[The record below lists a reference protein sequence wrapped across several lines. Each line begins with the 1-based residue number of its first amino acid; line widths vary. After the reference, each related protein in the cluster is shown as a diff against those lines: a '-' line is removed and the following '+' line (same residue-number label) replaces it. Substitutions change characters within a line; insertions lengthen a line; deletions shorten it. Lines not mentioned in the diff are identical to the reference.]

1 MNLNE
6 LLNREEAATMLR
18 VSVRTVDRLIEA
30 GELPAARVGRAVRV
44 ARADVQAL
52 LTPTAPVQAGPHS
65 PGAGVLLSS
74 LPGSH
79 PKLGRSGD

>member
-1 MNLNE
+1 MDFNE
-6 LLNREEAATMLR
+6 PLNREEAATMLR

-52 LTPTAPVQAGPHS
+52 LTPTTPVPDVS
-65 PGAGVLLSS
+65 SSGAGVLSSS
-74 LPGSH
+74 LPRVE
-79 PKLGRSGD
+79 PEPLASGD